1 MTVIRKTL
9 SFRPLIWKMISN
21 EAKLRDVNISRC
33 IEDKFE
39 FCDNEDY
46 TYTTEELEEGLKQA
60 RKDDAEGKLLTFNSP
75 SESLAYILEH
85 ED

>member
-9 SFRPLIWKMISN
+9 SFRPIIWKMISN

-39 FCDNEDY
+39 FCDEEDY
-46 TYTTEELEEGLKQA
+46 KYTREELEEGLNKA
-60 RKDDAEGKLLTFNSP
+60 IKDDEDGKLLTFNTP
-75 SESLAYILEH
+75 EESLSYILEH